1 MVKNTE
7 AARKARRRL
16 AIKTGRIRDLRSKG
30 KTPEEISEIMNTS
43 VEIVN
48 RIIKAIEASERKMAK
63 TKQLF
68 EEGYSCVEI
77 AEKLKLP
84 ESTVRAIVNK

>member
-1 MVKNTE
+1 MVKNTK

-16 AIKTGRIRDLRSKG
+16 AIKTGRVRDLRSKG

-48 RIIKAIEASERKMAK
+48 
-63 TKQLF
+63 
-68 EEGYSCVEI
+68 
-77 AEKLKLP
+77 
-84 ESTVRAIVNK
+84 